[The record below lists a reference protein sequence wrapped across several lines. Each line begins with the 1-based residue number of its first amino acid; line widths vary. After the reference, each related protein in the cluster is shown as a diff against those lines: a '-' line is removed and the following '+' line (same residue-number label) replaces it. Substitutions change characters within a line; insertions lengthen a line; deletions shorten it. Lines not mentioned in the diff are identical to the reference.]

1 MNEDLSKTNSAI
13 LKLIG
18 EEFTDPDVMDTA
30 LYVLAAQA
38 IGEAAQQGI
47 VSNKVFVENLPAQT
61 LEIAY
66 RYESGLV
73 RNKFFLE
80 HFLVIRSFV
89 VMDKMKLSV
98 ISKLLGLVNH
108 AEKEKDL
115 YKAIWHLLH
124 AKMDALIMIAFLWK
138 GYDYA
143 VDFAAKLKV
152 VTRIPEELESYLKSR
167 SE

>member
-1 MNEDLSKTNSAI
+1 MNEDLTNTNNAI
-13 LKLIG
+13 LKLVG

-30 LYVLAAQA
+30 LYVLSAQA

-47 VSNKVFVENLPAQT
+47 VSRKIFVKNLPAQS
-61 LEIAY
+61 LEVAY

-73 RNKFFLE
+73 KNKFFLE
-80 HFLVIRSFV
+80 HFLIIRSFV
-89 VMDKMKLSV
+89 VMDKMKLSI
-98 ISKLLGLVNH
+98 ISKLLGIVNH
-108 AEKEKDL
+108 AEKEKGI
-115 YKAIWHLLH
+115 YEAIWHLMYS
-124 AKMDALIMIAFLWK
+124 KMDTLIMIAFLWK

-152 VTRIPEELESYLKSR
+152 ATRIPDELEEYLKSK